1 MIKRERSR
9 EWEQGEMK
17 MSGEECERLPLTS
30 WTGVIRLLWFGYK
43 WAQKNLENW
52 VLKDLY

>member
-43 WAQKNLENW
+43 WAQKNLEN
-52 VLKDLY
+52 